1 MSEEIELKQGL
12 DLNSTAIRLKGFIFM
27 LYLYVD
33 IKLREAKMGISI
45 EQISLALTIEPSLH
59 HNFDPL

>member
-12 DLNSTAIRLKGFIFM
+12 DLNSMAIRLKGFIFM
-27 LYLYVD
+27 LYLYV
-33 IKLREAKMGISI
+33 
-45 EQISLALTIEPSLH
+45 EQISLTLTIEPSLH

>member
-1 MSEEIELKQGL
+1 MSEEIELKQRL
-12 DLNSTAIRLKGFIFM
+12 DLNSTAIRLKGFIFI
-27 LYLYVD
+27 D

-45 EQISLALTIEPSLH
+45 EQISLALIIEPSLH

>member
-1 MSEEIELKQGL
+1 MSEEIELKQRL
-12 DLNSTAIRLKGFIFM
+12 DLNSTAIRLKGFIFI
-27 LYLYVD
+27 D

>member
-1 MSEEIELKQGL
+1 MSEEIELKKGS
-12 DLNSTAIRLKGFIFM
+12 DLNSMAIRLKGFIFIN
-27 LYLYVD
+27 

>member
-1 MSEEIELKQGL
+1 MSEEIELKKGS
-12 DLNSTAIRLKGFIFM
+12 DLNSMAIRLKGFIFI
-27 LYLYVD
+27 D
-33 IKLREAKMGISI
+33 INLREAKMGISI

>member
-1 MSEEIELKQGL
+1 MSEEIELKQRL
-12 DLNSTAIRLKGFIFM
+12 DLNSMAIRLKGFIFIN
-27 LYLYVD
+27 

>member
-1 MSEEIELKQGL
+1 MSEEIELKKGS
-12 DLNSTAIRLKGFIFM
+12 DLNSMAIRLKGFIFK
-27 LYLYVD
+27 D